1 MFVRVLVLKLY
12 VRGIKKKDL
21 VLEVLQKPNFREVG
35 IITVPRTFFND
46 LGSQWDQLSWLLLL
60 RKQAG
65 TLDFQCFSNALH
77 WFVDGFLCFCFNFQ
91 CSLQCV
97 SVNLQWCSIN
107 LSQCFFLNSD
117 DPFLCFSTL
126 FNHIPFVSLDF
137 QYVLMTFVIFSMVQI
152 IFYWFCTCIGLGTGR
167 GASGVAFGNHPSAW
181 PRPPSFPD
189 PVRPRLWWVFNGHV
203 MAI

>member
-1 MFVRVLVLKLY
+1 MIWGGNGTNCHDFCCFGNKQGRWIFNVFLMRSIGSLMDFCAFASISNVLCNAFQW
-12 VRGIKKKDL
+12 I
-21 VLEVLQKPNFREVG
+21 
-35 IITVPRTFFND
+35 FND
-46 LGSQWDQLSWLLLL
+46 VLSI
-60 RKQAG
+60 
-65 TLDFQCFSNALH
+65 FPN
-77 WFVDGFLCFCFNFQ
+77 
-91 CSLQCV
+91 V
-97 SVNLQWCSIN
+97 SFWIPMIL
-107 LSQCFFLNSD
+107 
-117 DPFLCFSTL
+117 LCFSTL

-137 QYVLMTFVIFSMVQI
+137 QYVLMTFVIFSMFQI